1 MATKASI
8 AKMKYDKTHVKQY
21 PLRMNL
27 VYDADVI
34 EKLSSVPNVQ
44 GYIKQLIR
52 EDIARTHS
60 TRIAL
65 FADHV
70 ADITTLSDE
79 MYIEKEEQ

>member
-52 EDIARTHS
+52 EDIARTENKN
-60 TRIAL
+60 
-65 FADHV
+65 
-70 ADITTLSDE
+70 E
-79 MYIEKEEQ
+79 MEDK

>member
-52 EDIARTHS
+52 EDIARTPS
-60 TRIAL
+60 TRVAL
-65 FADHV
+65 FADHA